1 MSGEAAMTASASRSL
16 RRRELLASTAAALL
30 SAAAS
35 HSASARLIQSQ
46 LPWSPDAGEPPTPAR
61 PGAWIFFTPEE
72 GAAVEAIV
80 DRLIPSDDLGPG
92 GKDSGCAVFID
103 SQLAGPYGRMA
114 GLYMQPPFAEGTKE
128 QGLQSQASF
137 ADQYRTG
144 LAALADHV
152 HQVYLGKVFG
162 QLPADEQDK
171 LLAGLEKGDVSLK
184 GADGKKF
191 FGQVL
196 KNTNEGFFGD
206 PVYGGNKD
214 MAGWKLV
221 GFPGVRYDYR
231 DYIERYGEKYPLP
244 PVGLTGR
251 PDWTVKG

>member
-1 MSGEAAMTASASRSL
+1 MTAPAFRFL
-16 RRRELLASTAAALL
+16 RRRELLASTGAAFVAAAAGR
-30 SAAAS
+30 SAR
-35 HSASARLIQSQ
+35 ARLIQGQ
-46 LPWSPDAGEPPTPAR
+46 LPWRPDAGEPPIQVQ
-61 PGAWIFFTPEE
+61 PGAWLFFTPEE
-72 GAAVEAIV
+72 GAVVEAIV
-80 DRLIPSDDLGPG
+80 DRIVPPDDLGPG

-103 SQLAGPYGRMA
+103 RQLAGPYGRME
-114 GLYMQPPFAEGTKE
+114 GLYMRPPFAEGTKE
-128 QGLQSQASF
+128 QGMQSPASY
-137 ADQYRTG
+137 ADVYRKG

-152 HQVYLGKVFG
+152 HQVYLGKLFG

-196 KNTNEGFFGD
+196 TNTMEGYFGD
-206 PVYGGNKD
+206 PIYGGNKD

-231 DYIERYGEKYPLP
+231 DYIERYGETYPLP
-244 PVGLTGR
+244 PVGITGR